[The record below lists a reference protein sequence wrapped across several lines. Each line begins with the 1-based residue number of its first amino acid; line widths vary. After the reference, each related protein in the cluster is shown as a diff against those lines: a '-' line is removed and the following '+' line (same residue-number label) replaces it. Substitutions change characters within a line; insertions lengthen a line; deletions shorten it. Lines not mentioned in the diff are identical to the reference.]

1 MKELFVKIVK
11 SLKEIV
17 YLVYMEI
24 KICLKMIKVKR

>member
-1 MKELFVKIVK
+1 MKGLFTKIMK

-24 KICLKMIKVKR
+24 KTWFKMIKVKR